1 MSRIHSIP
9 GTIVSSALFCGKS
22 SAFIIEP
29 QSAWNV
35 RMDRRNGDLD
45 LQTYYSAEASTQ
57 KGRRMHQNTH
67 MGLPK
72 IKKNLARGTAP
83 PQTLPNGKLTSLS
96 TLHPIFSVSARLRRS
111 ILAPS
116 ALYSCVF
123 GASPGRA
130 QTPYPGSVHCR
141 LLVRSCCGCKSRE
154 HRRPNA
160 VHTKLLDKTNSSK
173 DAINTNS
180 TPNNTEHSG

>member
-111 ILAPS
+111 ILASS
-116 ALYSCVF
+116 ALHLGGPKRHILDPSIVGYLYVVAAA
-123 GASPGRA
+123 ASLESTADRT
-130 QTPYPGSVHCR
+130 QFIRSFSTKRTPA
-141 LLVRSCCGCKSRE
+141 KMQ
-154 HRRPNA
+154 
-160 VHTKLLDKTNSSK
+160 
-173 DAINTNS
+173 
-180 TPNNTEHSG
+180 